1 MTKIILFSVL
11 FMFVLNSYSSAKET
25 GDTNVTTWKAIFMF
39 EQELEQ
45 FLGSRN
51 DLEMPDDLG
60 FTVLH
65 GVALLR
71 DSRILKMWVDAGANV
86 NATDKLGNT
95 PIFFAVLDHRIDNIR
110 ILVDAGI
117 DINHKNNDGENIL
130 LYSLNRPDMVRTE
143 TAIHI
148 VNLGVDVNALTS
160 DGKSA
165 LYLLRDRKDYKWTE
179 TETALENLLVG
190 KGARDIEGFN
200 GQDTSKRTG
209 TKTKSDRHTDSQ
221 SSPSCSNT
229 NRQGSRRTYESR
241 DDNED
246 CNQQDN
252 YNPIR

>member
-1 MTKIILFSVL
+1 MTKILLLSVL
-11 FMFVLNSYSSAKET
+11 FVLALNIYSSARET
-25 GDTNVTTWKAIFMF
+25 DDRIVIKAKAIFLF
-39 EQELEQ
+39 EQELKQ
-45 FLGSRN
+45 FLASN
-51 DLEMPDDLG
+51 NNLEMPDEFG
-60 FTVLH
+60 RTILH
-65 GVALLR
+65 EVAMLR
-71 DSRILKMWVDAGANV
+71 NSRILKMWVDAGANV
-86 NATDKLGNT
+86 SAVSKLRNT
-95 PIFFAVLDHRIDNIR
+95 PIFFAVLANRMDNIEV
-110 ILVDAGI
+110 LADAGI
-117 DINHKNNDGENIL
+117 DINHRNNDGENIL

-179 TETALENLLVG
+179 TETALENLLVS

-221 SSPSCSNT
+221 SSPSCSKT

-241 DDNED
+241 NDNED